1 MTDDLDRAAA
11 KIVRAELKQFADEF
25 VSGVLATV
33 AGAKPPHAGG
43 EQTPWTNAI
52 AKVLEKMARR
62 KNCDCYPW
70 LLDYVWWSQKDGE
83 EAMELA
89 IESELDQDIREI
101 GEDFDKLPSIKCDRK
116 LLVFSF
122 DPDETKARAEFYLQR
137 FTQHESDNQYLLIG
151 FTDKGPRCHIYLV
164 PNDRKVQ
171 GRVQFEELPIN
182 TATS

>member
-83 EAMELA
+83 EATGNFSCLA
-89 IESELDQDIREI
+89 STLTKRKR
-101 GEDFDKLPSIKCDRK
+101 GPS
-116 LLVFSF
+116 
-122 DPDETKARAEFYLQR
+122 
-137 FTQHESDNQYLLIG
+137 FTYRGLRSMSP
-151 FTDKGPRCHIYLV
+151 TT
-164 PNDRKVQ
+164 
-171 GRVQFEELPIN
+171 N
-182 TATS
+182 TY